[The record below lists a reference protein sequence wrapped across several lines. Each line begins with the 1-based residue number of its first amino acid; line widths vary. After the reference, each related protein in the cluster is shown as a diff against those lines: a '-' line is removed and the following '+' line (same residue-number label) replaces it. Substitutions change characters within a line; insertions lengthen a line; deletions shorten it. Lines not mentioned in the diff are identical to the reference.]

1 MQGASRAPACS
12 CICTWVLRQT
22 QLIVFWEVK
31 VMGACALSNDPDLGI
46 SLMTDHTEPYNLDS
60 EL

>member
-1 MQGASRAPACS
+1 M
-12 CICTWVLRQT
+12 
-22 QLIVFWEVK
+22 VFWEVK